1 MDISYFQLSVL
12 SISLK
17 LNIVELVREKT
28 YRLNLWK
35 FMNCDEC

>member
-28 YRLNLWK
+28 YRLNL
-35 FMNCDEC
+35 